1 MERVIN
7 NTVGLYGDM
16 QCVIG
21 GEMLSALLAGNR
33 FFDALR
39 KIIDRQILN
48 AVSAALCT
56 TLGYV

>member
-7 NTVGLYGDM
+7 NSVGLYGDM
-16 QCVIG
+16 QGVIG
-21 GEMLSALLAGNR
+21 GKMLSALLAGNW

-48 AVSAALCT
+48 AVDAAPCT

>member
-16 QCVIG
+16 QGVIG
-21 GEMLSALLAGNR
+21 GKMLSALLAGNW

-39 KIIDRQILN
+39 KIIDHQILN
-48 AVSAALCT
+48 AVDAAPCT

>member
-7 NTVGLYGDM
+7 NSVGLYGDM
-16 QCVIG
+16 QCIIG

-33 FFDALR
+33 FFDAPQ

-48 AVSAALCT
+48 AVSAAPCT

>member
-21 GEMLSALLAGNR
+21 GKMLSALLAGNR

>member
-7 NTVGLYGDM
+7 NTVGLCGDM
-16 QCVIG
+16 QCVISAK
-21 GEMLSALLAGNR
+21 MLSALLAGNR

>member
-1 MERVIN
+1 MERIIN

-16 QCVIG
+16 QGVIG